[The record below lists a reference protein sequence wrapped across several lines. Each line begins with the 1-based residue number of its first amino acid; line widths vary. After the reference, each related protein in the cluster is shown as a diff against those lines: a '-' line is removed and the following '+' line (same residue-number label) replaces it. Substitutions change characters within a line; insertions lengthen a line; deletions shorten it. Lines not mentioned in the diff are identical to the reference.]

1 MTKLNQR
8 LVRVSCVA
16 TFLGVLVFASELSAA
31 EHRLGIGVHYW
42 KTLDSLA
49 DDRFGDIKDE
59 GQAWV
64 ASYQYVP
71 AGLFRFEFDLEYDK
85 DGFGGSSESSYSP
98 MAYVLVG
105 SGLYGGVGIGITSS
119 SGLMDDF
126 SDPFYAARL
135 GFEKKLVPGL
145 GIDVNGNYRA
155 GAFDEL
161 EDASTNAIT
170 FGASLRF
177 SF

>member
-1 MTKLNQR
+1 MTLHQSP
-8 LVRVSCVA
+8 VRV
-16 TFLGVLVFASELSAA
+16 LVLSVCLAGLVSSPELSAA
-31 EHRLGIGVHYW
+31 EHRLGLGVHYW
-42 KTLDSLA
+42 KTLDDLA
-49 DDRFGDIKDE
+49 GDRFRDIKDS

-71 AGLFRFEFDLEYDK
+71 GGLFRFEIDLEYSR
-85 DGFGGSSESSYSP
+85 DGFGGSSRSSYSP
-98 MAYVLVG
+98 VAYVLFG
-105 SGLYGGVGIGITSS
+105 SGLYGGVGVGLTTS

-135 GFEKKLVPGL
+135 GFEMKLLPGL
-145 GIDVNGNYRA
+145 GIDINGNYRA

-170 FGASLRF
+170 FGASMRF

>member
-1 MTKLNQR
+1 MMSLNQ
-8 LVRVSCVA
+8 LPKYILLSSI
-16 TFLGVLVFASELSAA
+16 FLGVILPSSDLSAA
-31 EHRLGIGVHYW
+31 EHRLGVGVHYW

-49 DDRFGDIKDE
+49 GDRFGDIKDE

-71 AGLFRFEFDLEYDK
+71 AGMFRFEIDLEYDK

-98 MAYVLVG
+98 VAYVLFG
-105 SGLYGGVGIGITSS
+105 AGLYGGVGVGVTTS
-119 SGLMDDF
+119 SGLTNDF

-145 GIDVNGNYRA
+145 GIDINLHVVNAR
-155 GAFDEL
+155 
-161 EDASTNAIT
+161 
-170 FGASLRF
+170 
-177 SF
+177 